1 MNGKNNNKNKN
12 KKVRIKTDK
21 MGRYSVKLCK
31 HDVNYVRWLKN
42 TNVNVLPIFDFPN

>member
-21 MGRYSVKLCK
+21 MGKKYKSRYSVKLCI
-31 HDVNYVRWLKN
+31 
-42 TNVNVLPIFDFPN
+42 T